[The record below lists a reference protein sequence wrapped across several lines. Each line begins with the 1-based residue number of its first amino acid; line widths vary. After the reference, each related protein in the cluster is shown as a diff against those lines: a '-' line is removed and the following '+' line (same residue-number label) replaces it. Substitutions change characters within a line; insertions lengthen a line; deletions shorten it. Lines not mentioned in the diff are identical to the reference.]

1 MNYFVFKFKGR
12 DIQNVSN
19 KYLAEIYSK
28 GPKYDV
34 DLVAGDNQ
42 IVPCHKF
49 VVSMFS
55 EYLKD
60 YLREFKTKGK
70 ICSKSCLLLFYYHL
84 FQYYF
89 QYKERYLVNIP
100 SRSLREIYK
109 LILVPLPEFS
119 KFVLQ
124 HVVDLFYKGHIMVG
138 AEVKPRI
145 ENVLKYLKVSKV
157 TIQTQAQHQ
166 AYEKAQQQARQR
178 QVQQPIQKQAQFS
191 AGNRNSDIFM

>member
-1 MNYFVFKFKGR
+1 MNYYVFKFKGR
-12 DIQNVSN
+12 DIQDISN

-70 ICSKSCLLLFYYHL
+70 ICSKSCLLLIYYHL

-89 QYKERYLVNIP
+89 AV
-100 SRSLREIYK
+100 
-109 LILVPLPEFS
+109 
-119 KFVLQ
+119 
-124 HVVDLFYKGHIMVG
+124 
-138 AEVKPRI
+138 
-145 ENVLKYLKVSKV
+145 
-157 TIQTQAQHQ
+157 
-166 AYEKAQQQARQR
+166 
-178 QVQQPIQKQAQFS
+178 
-191 AGNRNSDIFM
+191 